1 MDVGIVESREREN
14 GKDVRKAYEID
25 FVATLGNKRYYIQS
39 AYEIPSEGKWLQET
53 ISFDRVAD
61 SFKKIVLKKKPVVP
75 HHNEKCYLIIGL
87 LDFLLNDN
95 SLEI

>member
-61 SFKKIVLKKKPVVP
+61 SFKKIVLKK
-75 HHNEKCYLIIGL
+75 NLSYLTTMKNVISS
-87 LDFLLNDN
+87 LDCSISF
-95 SLEI
+95 